1 MRKRRDDI
9 HETPDV
15 TYIHNPEVAHE
26 ESDVNIKG
34 ILQFTVGLLLF
45 FLISLGLMRL
55 MYNFLE
61 KREAQREQKTASGPM
76 ALTEKERLPPE
87 PRLQAAPGFG
97 EDLNLGEGKNL
108 ELQAPQ
114 AEYRILSARWRDALE
129 KGQKDESTGAVIA
142 LPIEEAMKKVVEQGL
157 PARPVA
163 AGQKTYEGAM
173 EIPAYSS
180 SGRTMEKR
188 KQ

>member
-26 ESDVNIKG
+26 VSDVNIKG
-34 ILQFTVGLLLF
+34 ILQFTFGLLIF
-45 FLISLGLMRL
+45 FLISLGLMKL
-55 MYNFLE
+55 MYNFFE
-61 KREAQREQKTASGPM
+61 QREARQEMKAPAGPM
-76 ALTEKERLPPE
+76 ALTEKERLPQG

-97 EDLNLGEGKNL
+97 DDLSLGEGKNL

-114 AEYRILSARWRDALE
+114 AEYRILSARWQEVLD
-129 KGQKDESTGAVIA
+129 KGQKDPQTGAVIA
-142 LPIEEAMKKVVEQGL
+142 LPIEEAMKQLTQKGL
-157 PARPVA
+157 PSRPTA
-163 AGQKTYEGAM
+163 NGQKNYEQVM
-173 EIPAYSS
+173 EMPSYSS